1 MNYSESKFPNQL
13 PRVNSPYCGNKLG
26 IEKMMDVEG
35 YIKFDIVHPSKSYE
49 KIYIDSPVFMHDL
62 KVDIY

>member
-1 MNYSESKFPNQL
+1 
-13 PRVNSPYCGNKLG
+13 
-26 IEKMMDVEG
+26 MMDVEG